1 MPSRHRRLSVA
12 ATLDRAHLHLYAVA
26 LVACLIAVGPMIW
39 LQLTSFKASSEVYTA
54 TPTLF
59 PKVWTLDNYR
69 VLLRNEGYLAYGRNS
84 VVISI
89 FGTILT
95 VSVAALGSFAFS
107 RYRFKGRNAL
117 FLAVLIARMIPP
129 ISFIVPLYAG
139 VRLFNGM
146 DSPVTLIVLNTVLAL
161 PSAIFILRVF
171 YDQIPREMDDSA
183 RMDGC
188 ANIKLLLR
196 IIVPLSVPALAMVT
210 IFTFTGIWN
219 EYLFAVTF
227 GQTHAARTL
236 PVVVANLIEPEHE
249 TSWGQVAAITMVTTF
264 PMLFLCGYVQRYLVS
279 GIMAGSVKG

>member
-1 MPSRHRRLSVA
+1 MPSRRLLLSA
-12 ATLDRAHLHLYAVA
+12 ATTLARARPHLYAIT
-26 LVACLIAVGPMIW
+26 LLACLIAVGPMIW
-39 LQLTSFKASSEVYTA
+39 LLLTSFKVTAEVYTA
-54 TPTLF
+54 TPTLL
-59 PKVWTLDNYR
+59 PKRWVLENYR
-69 VLLRNEGYLAYGRNS
+69 SLVRNAGYLAYSRNS
-84 VVISI
+84 IVIGF

-95 VSVAALGSFAFS
+95 VSVAALASFAFS
-107 RYRFKGRNAL
+107 RYRFKWRNGL
-117 FLAVLIARMIPP
+117 FMAVLIARMIPP

-139 VRLFNGM
+139 VRLLNGM
-146 DSPVTLIVLNTVLAL
+146 DSPLTLIVLDTVLSL
-161 PSAIFILRVF
+161 PSGIFILRVF

-188 ANIKLLLR
+188 ANLKLLLR

-249 TSWGQVAAITMVTTF
+249 TSWGQVAAVTMVTTF

-279 GIMAGSVKG
+279 GIMAGSLKG

>member
-1 MPSRHRRLSVA
+1 M
-12 ATLDRAHLHLYAVA
+12 
-26 LVACLIAVGPMIW
+26 
-39 LQLTSFKASSEVYTA
+39 
-54 TPTLF
+54 
-59 PKVWTLDNYR
+59 
-69 VLLRNEGYLAYGRNS
+69 
-84 VVISI
+84 
-89 FGTILT
+89 
-95 VSVAALGSFAFS
+95 AALGSFAFS
-107 RYRFKGRNAL
+107 RYRFRGRNGL

-146 DSPVTLIVLNTVLAL
+146 DSVITLIVLDTVLSL

-279 GIMAGSVKG
+279 GIMAGSLKG

>member
-1 MPSRHRRLSVA
+1 MASLIG
-12 ATLDRAHLHLYAVA
+12 RARLHLYAVA
-26 LVACLIAVGPMIW
+26 LIACLIAVGPMAW
-39 LQLTSFKASSEVYTA
+39 LLLTSFKASGEVYTA
-54 TPTLF
+54 TPTLL
-59 PKVWTLDNYR
+59 PRVWTVENYQS
-69 VLLRNEGYLAYGRNS
+69 LARNSAYLAYGRNS
-84 VVISI
+84 IVISV
-89 FGTILT
+89 FATMLT
-95 VSVAALGSFAFS
+95 VSVSALGSFAFS
-107 RYRFKGRNAL
+107 RYRFKGREAL

-146 DSPVTLIVLNTVLAL
+146 DSPVTLIVLDTVLSL

-183 RMDGC
+183 RIDGC
-188 ANIKLLLR
+188 ANIKLLMR
-196 IIVPLSVPALAMVT
+196 IIVPLSVPAIAMVT

-279 GIMAGSVKG
+279 GIMAGSLKG